1 MLRRF
6 VRHSKSDPLV
16 DEVELTNVNPAYAH
30 IRYQDGRESTV
41 SLKDLSPC
49 PVPPQQVGTPGPP
62 QVATPA
68 QQVVTPI
75 PNTPV
80 TREDITHIDN
90 GDTATEGANAP
101 QINNDTAPDIHNFVR
116 RSVRETRPPL
126 RLTYE

>member
-1 MLRRF
+1 MLCYA
-6 VRHSKSDPLV
+6 VLYVTASDPLV

-90 GDTATEGANAP
+90 AVLELGGFVSQFATHFYRVANQFSKWFAVCES
-101 QINNDTAPDIHNFVR
+101 F
-116 RSVRETRPPL
+116 
-126 RLTYE
+126 Y

>member
-1 MLRRF
+1 M
-6 VRHSKSDPLV
+6 

-101 QINNDTAPDIHNFVR
+101 EINNDTAPDIHNFVR
-116 RSVRETRPPL
+116 RSVRVTRPPP
-126 RLTYE
+126 RLAYE